1 MDSDGDAVYCTLLLS
16 DHYLPGAMVLAHSL
30 RDNGTKAKLVAL
42 FTPDTLQTAT
52 VNELRTVYDELVPV
66 HSIANST
73 PANLWLMERPDLVTT
88 FTKIELWRLTQYRRI
103 VYIDCDVVAMR
114 APDELLSLEADFAA
128 APDVGWPDCFNSGLM
143 VLRPNLQDYYALKA
157 LADRGIS
164 FDGADQGLLN
174 MHFRDWHRLSFTYNC
189 TPSANYQYI
198 PAYKH
203 FQSTISLIHFIGA
216 QKPWTL
222 PRQVVPLESPYNQ
235 LLAHWWG
242 IYDKHYRPPF
252 VTAHQPHNP
261 PSYSSGGHYVPAAE
275 MGTGT
280 GPVQSTRRAT
290 SGLAI
295 FQDEWP
301 EKHQVHSPDVP
312 ASSHHEE
319 TPLLVSTQGV
329 PPDTQ
334 QTHPIGHHTDYSTGT
349 VVSLPVPVLSVV
361 PQYVR
366 GEEHVSTYIPPL
378 PHASAPIISHETQP
392 SLEVQNQPAHTHHI
406 PHEDGIQQPQPTR
419 PVPPVDEPYQR
430 PPSPTPAS
438 PIFEAPKAEWDASR
452 EPPPLNSKPEGIS
465 LQQKTYTM
473 SKDTELF
480 QPPPSY
486 PEAPRNMYYQVPVTR
501 PEPKKLAQLFPWEG
515 RAPKPTRVF
524 AEEFPRPE
532 VSSPNPVS
540 ELATGTAESAME
552 PSLSPQSAT
561 QASESWDSY
570 TRSNAW
576 DEDPDIQRYMH
587 SMQQARRGRPQVI
600 SGSGSSPPLTGS
612 ATDHIPV
619 PASSRPSIKLTD
631 FPTEVERPSL
641 PVTPAPI
648 HPSFFSG
655 ADDDDDEDRATAL
668 PIAEGVPSQEDWNPL
683 VRLEELRRRQSDV
696 LGDPEHVLSRLVAWE
711 ARADQ
716 AGDGSG
722 GERSSETDDRGR

>member
-42 FTPDTLQTAT
+42 FTPNTLQTAT

-73 PANLWLMERPDLVTT
+73 PANLWLMERPDLITT

-174 MHFRDWHRLSFTYNC
+174 MHFRNWYRLSFTYNC

-242 IYDKHYRPPF
+242 IYDKHYRPLF

-261 PSYSSGGHYVPAAE
+261 LSYSSGGHSLSAAE
-275 MGTGT
+275 VGTGT
-280 GPVQSTRRAT
+280 GPARRNRRPT

-295 FQDEWP
+295 FQDVWP
-301 EKHQVHSPDVP
+301 EPRQVHSPEGTVP

-319 TPLLVSTQGV
+319 APGREEAPLLVSTQGV
-329 PPDTQ
+329 PIESP
-334 QTHPIGHHTDYSTGT
+334 S
-349 VVSLPVPVLSVV
+349 VPVLSVV

-366 GEEHVSTYIPPL
+366 GEEHVSTYIPTL
-378 PHASAPIISHETQP
+378 PHTSAPTVSHETQT
-392 SLEVQNQPAHTHHI
+392 SHEVHTQPAHTHHI
-406 PHEDGIQQPQPTR
+406 PHEHGTQQTQSTTS
-419 PVPPVDEPYQR
+419 VPPVDEPHQR

-438 PIFEAPKAEWDASR
+438 PIFEAPKTEWDASR

-465 LQQKTYTM
+465 LQEKTYTM
-473 SKDTELF
+473 SRDTELF

-501 PEPKKLAQLFPWEG
+501 PEPRKLAQLFPWES

-524 AEEFPRPE
+524 AEELPRPE
-532 VSSPNPVS
+532 VSYPDPTP
-540 ELATGTAESAME
+540 ELVTGTAKSAMD
-552 PSLSPQSAT
+552 PSLSPQSAM

-570 TRSNAW
+570 SRSNAW

-587 SMQQARRGRPQVI
+587 SMQEARCGRPQVI
-600 SGSGSSPPLTGS
+600 SGSGSSPPTGS

-648 HPSFFSG
+648 HRSFFG
-655 ADDDDDEDRATAL
+655 EADEDDEDSATAL
-668 PIAEGVPSQEDWNPL
+668 PNAEGVPSQEDWNPL
-683 VRLEELRRRQSDV
+683 VRLEELRRRQSEV
-696 LGDPEHVLSRLVAWE
+696 FGNQEHLISRLVAGGS
-711 ARADQ
+711 RADQ
-716 AGDGSG
+716 EGAGSGDGRRRSEADDGSG
-722 GERSSETDDRGR
+722 